1 MSERCIV
8 RVKFTPAGAAA
19 EVRRAV
25 GGFLRYVQH
34 RDLHPDSTPLA
45 AAPKVAGLLK
55 YVAYRDKASARAE
68 LFGPRGA
75 LGTQERKDF
84 ADFVARSI
92 EGSQP
97 QVFRNRVGSAMDR
110 RRAVSR
116 FVISPERAQGL
127 DLEALTRAAI
137 GRLESEMGVS
147 ELRWIA
153 AIHRN
158 TRHHHV
164 HLVLAGMHQDSS
176 GDFRRVDVSKPR
188 LAAIKDAVSLEIER
202 QRGDRAVSRL
212 VTPSAASGIGG
223 RGQFIELPAL
233 KLSVAG
239 PALIRSLP
247 SAPLARYRV
256 GSRNPARHDRRSVS
270 GGGAVLALRRAARN
284 YRRRMERELEV
295 EARRFGRERA
305 A

>member
-1 MSERCIV
+1 MSSERCIV
-8 RVKFTPAGAAA
+8 RVKFTPAGAGA

-34 RDLHPDSTPLA
+34 RDLHPDSTPP

-68 LFGPRGA
+68 LFGPQGT

-84 ADFVARSI
+84 ADFVARAI

-97 QVFRNRVGSAMDR
+97 QVFRTRDGRSMDR

-127 DLEALTRAAI
+127 DLEALTRAAV

-147 ELRWIA
+147 DLRWIA

-164 HLVLAGMHQDSS
+164 HLVLGGMHQDSTGS
-176 GDFRRVDVSKPR
+176 YRRVDVSKPR
-188 LAAIKDAVSLEIER
+188 LAAIKEAVGLEIER
-202 QRGDRAVSRL
+202 QRGERAPSRS
-212 VTPSAASGIGG
+212 VTGPATSGFGG
-223 RGQFIELPAL
+223 RGELPAL

-239 PALIRSLP
+239 PALIRALP
-247 SAPLARYRV
+247 AAPLGRYRA
-256 GSRNPARHDRRSVS
+256 GSRNAERHDRRPAS
-270 GGGAVLALRRAARN
+270 GGGAVLALQRAARR
-284 YRRRMERELEV
+284 YRQRMAHELEL
-295 EARRFGRERA
+295 EARQLGRERA